1 MQATLESPRHPMGGR
16 DACLRAGVRPHGAS
30 FIRSAEADARE
41 SSSVVVE
48 NVPADNE
55 ERVEAEEPPA
65 RGAGL
70 GGDAYHLYL
79 REIGP
84 IKLLTAQEEIDLA
97 KRVQRGDEHAREQM
111 ITANLKLVV
120 KIAHDFEG
128 AGLSLL
134 DLIAE
139 GNLGLIKAVER
150 FDPERGTRLASYAA
164 YWIKQHIR
172 RAISNQSRTVR
183 LPVHIHDR
191 LWQLSR
197 ATNRLRQL
205 LGRTPTD
212 EELADEVKLSPVKVS
227 RLREA
232 SQSSVPLD
240 ASLGDEDSDAIG
252 SIIPDERAVQPDE
265 QLAVDQSRAAL
276 ETCLQSLS
284 PREKA
289 VLQER
294 FGLDGRDDHT
304 LEEVGDQLG
313 LTRERIR
320 QIQNRAL
327 MKLRSRMLAHQPRS
341 AAA

>member
-1 MQATLESPRHPMGGR
+1 MNDTLNHFATASAMSV
-16 DACLRAGVRPHGAS
+16 DAGDNSQSLPTFAS
-30 FIRSAEADARE
+30 AH
-41 SSSVVVE
+41 
-48 NVPADNE
+48 
-55 ERVEAEEPPA
+55 
-65 RGAGL
+65 
-70 GGDAYHLYL
+70 GGDAYRLYL

-97 KRVQRGDEHAREQM
+97 GRIQRGDEQAREQM

-150 FDPERGTRLASYAA
+150 FDPEHGTRLASYAA
-164 YWIKQHIR
+164 YWIKQHMR
-172 RAISNQSRTVR
+172 RAISNQSRTIR
-183 LPVHIHDR
+183 LPVHVHDR

-197 ATNRLRQL
+197 ATNRLREL

-212 EELADEVKLSPVKVS
+212 EELADEVKLPAAKVS

-232 SQSSVPLD
+232 SQSAVPLD
-240 ASLGDEDSDAIG
+240 ASLGDDDSDAIG
-252 SIIPDERAVQPDE
+252 SIIPDEKAVQPDE
-265 QLAVDQSRAAL
+265 QLDGEQSRGAL
-276 ETCLQSLS
+276 EACLQSLS
-284 PREKA
+284 AREKE

-327 MKLRSRMLAHQPRS
+327 MKLRSKMLARQSRP